1 MSIGS
6 LARKI
11 LGKKLFPLVG
21 RFYRSIFVD
30 LEKVAQLMSKE
41 IPENANVL
49 DVGGGDGEL
58 LNHLLANRSDI
69 KVTMIDLRE
78 DIGNAIHNDFR
89 GRVCLL
95 PETSMRR
102 FLETNEEKRDAII
115 VSDVIHHI
123 PPMDRLSFLQDLK
136 EFLDQSQAT
145 LLIKDVEPGYFISGL
160 GYLSDRHITG
170 DKNVS
175 LISKNELQSL
185 IEAAFGRIVI
195 NETSLFFEDKPNY
208 LLSIRHPRA
217 AMN

>member
-21 RFYRSIFVD
+21 RYYRSIFVD
-30 LEKVAQLMSKE
+30 LEKVARLMSEE

-78 DIGNAIHNDFR
+78 DIGNAILNDFR
-89 GRVCLL
+89 GQVFLL
-95 PETSMRR
+95 PETSIRS
-102 FLETNEEKRDAII
+102 FLETNKEKRDAII

-123 PPMDRLSFLQDLK
+123 SPTDRLSFLQDLK

-145 LLIKDVEPGYFISGL
+145 LLIKDVEPGHFISRL
-160 GYLSDRHITG
+160 GYLSDRYITG

-175 LISKNELQSL
+175 LISKIELQSL
-185 IEAAFGRIVI
+185 VKAALGCVVI
-195 NETSLFFEDKPNY
+195 NETSLFLKDKPNY
-208 LLSIRHPRA
+208 LLSIRFPQA
-217 AMN
+217 VMN

>member
-21 RFYRSIFVD
+21 RYYRSIFVD
-30 LEKVAQLMSKE
+30 LEKVARLMSKE
-41 IPENANVL
+41 IPESANVL

-69 KVTMIDLRE
+69 KVTMIDLRK
-78 DIGNAIHNDFR
+78 DIGSAILKDFR

-102 FLETNEEKRDAII
+102 FLETNKEKRDAII
-115 VSDVIHHI
+115 ISDVIHHI
-123 PPMDRLSFLQDLK
+123 SPTDRLSFLQGLK
-136 EFLDQSQAT
+136 EFIDQSQAT
-145 LLIKDVEPGYFISGL
+145 LLIKDVEPGYFISRL
-160 GYLSDRHITG
+160 GYLSDRYITG

-175 LISKNELQSL
+175 FISRIELQSL
-185 IEAAFGRIVI
+185 VDAALGCVVI
-195 NETSLFFEDKPNY
+195 NEISLFLEDKPNY
-208 LLSIRHPRA
+208 LLSIKRPKST
-217 AMN
+217 